1 MKKQKYLIAA
11 NWKQNGDLK
20 TLTKLVNNT
29 IKLQKKLKPKC
40 EILIL
45 PPSIYLN
52 MTYDRLKHYNVSR
65 QLISLG
71 AQNISPFINGPY
83 TGEVSISMIKDYK
96 CSYALVGHSE
106 RRHIFLEDNKIIE
119 KKIKLSLDS
128 NLKTIL
134 CVGETLTE
142 HNKKLTKKVV
152 SKQLKSA
159 LSKTIDLFKYNH
171 DNIIIAY
178 EPVWAIGTGK
188 TATLDDIA
196 DVHEHI
202 RETLDKMLGVKNN
215 AIKLLYGGSVNE
227 KNAKS
232 ILHLPNVNGALVGG
246 ASLNSKKFI
255 DICSSI

>member
-20 TLTKLVNNT
+20 TLTKLVNDT

>member
-20 TLTKLVNNT
+20 TLTKLVNDT

-71 AQNISPFINGPY
+71 AQNISPFLNGPY